1 MGFAVPGAPKAQRL
15 NREGCFF
22 FFFFF
27 FFLEKPGVEPA
38 TPGLQG
44 E

>member
-1 MGFAVPGAPKAQRL
+1 MGFAVPGAPKGSTGRA
-15 NREGCFF
+15 GFYSC
-22 FFFFF
+22 
-27 FFLEKPGVEPA
+27 FLEKPGVEPA